1 MKIKKT
7 YLCKDISDFKVDHQ
21 IPADY
26 APAVGD
32 VGVFK
37 VLRIGK
43 HRNVQS
49 EWKRNMAII
58 AGDYVMAAFGHRY
71 ATNQFEGYVPAS
83 IPEELHMLA
92 AGGVVGVV
100 ASVHYNLEDIGPTL
114 LKMVGVVRSHDG
126 GIINTLQ
133 SKKQLL
139 VPYSG
144 NAASQTK
151 VILSLG
157 SSMDS
162 GKTTTAAYL
171 VNGIMRAGH
180 RVSFLKL
187 TGTTYT
193 KDSDLN
199 FDLGADASFDFSY
212 LGYPSTFLCQEKELL
227 DIYETLLTA
236 TLPSRPE
243 YVVVEIA
250 DGLYQR
256 ETKFLYMNKEFM
268 STVHA
273 VLFSAGDSL
282 SALHGYEL
290 LKAQG
295 ITPMALSGLFTASPL
310 LIKEVNEHKEI
321 DIPVVNIDQLS
332 EMAGELIKRPAKVV
346 A

>member
-1 MKIKKT
+1 MKVKKT
-7 YLCKDISDFKVDHQ
+7 YLCKEITDYKVDHL

-58 AGDYVMAAFGHRY
+58 AGDYVMAAFGNRY
-71 ATNQFEGYVPAS
+71 ATNQFEGYVPSS

-100 ASVHYNLEDIGPTL
+100 ESMHYNLEDIGPTKL
-114 LKMVGVVRSHDG
+114 RMVGVVRDNAGS
-126 GIINTLQ
+126 IINTLD
-133 SKKQLL
+133 SKKNLI

-144 NAASQTK
+144 NAASRTK

-157 SSMDS
+157 ASMDS

-180 RVSFLKL
+180 KVSFLKM

-199 FDLGADASFDFSY
+199 FDLGADMSLDFSY
-212 LGYPSTFLCQEKELL
+212 LGYPSTFLCSEKELL
-227 DIYETLLTA
+227 DLYETLLA
-236 TLPSRPE
+236 AVLPAKPE

-256 ETKFLYMNKEFM
+256 ETKFLYLNKEFM

-295 ITPMALSGLFTASPL
+295 IIPMALSGLFTASPL
-310 LIKEVNEHKEI
+310 LIKEVNEHKDM

-332 EMAGELIKRPAKVV
+332 DTAGELIKRPARVV

>member
-1 MKIKKT
+1 MKVKKT
-7 YLCKDISDFKVDHQ
+7 YLCREILDYKVDHE

-26 APAVGD
+26 VPLVGD

-37 VLRIGK
+37 VLKIGK

-49 EWKRNMAII
+49 EWKRNMVII
-58 AGDYVMAAFGHRY
+58 AGDHIMAAFGNRY

-83 IPEELHMLA
+83 IPDELHILA
-92 AGGVVGVV
+92 GGGVVGVV

-114 LKMVGVVRSHDG
+114 LKMVGVVRSSSG
-126 GIINTLQ
+126 KVINTIEN
-133 SKKQLL
+133 KKHLI

-171 VNGIMRAGH
+171 INGIMRAGH
-180 RVSFLKL
+180 KVSFLKI

-199 FDLGADASFDFSY
+199 FDLGAESSFDFSY
-212 LGYPSTFLCQEKELL
+212 LGYPSTFLCKEKEIL

-236 TLPSRPE
+236 ALTSSPE

-256 ETKFLYMNKEFM
+256 ETKFLYLSKEFM
-268 STVHA
+268 STIHS

-310 LIKEVNEHKEI
+310 LIREVNEHKDM
-321 DIPVVNIDQLS
+321 DIPVVNVDQLS
-332 EMAGELIKRPAKVV
+332 DMAIDLINRSARVV